1 MSLIFILII
10 LFNLLSEIRIFN
22 MPGFI
27 IRKKMFIKYR
37 SIDFNGEIKQYSGCV
52 QKFIMVG
59 TIL

>member
-1 MSLIFILII
+1 
-10 LFNLLSEIRIFN
+10 

-27 IRKKMFIKYR
+27 IRKKMLIKYR